1 MNKIL
6 VIQHKMIGDV
16 LISSIICNNLK
27 KAYPNAQIDFLVN
40 DNTIDVLKGNPN
52 IDSLIIF
59 EKKHQNSTYELIK
72 FALGLRKNKY
82 DLVIDAYSKLQSWI
96 IVLLCGGKRKISY
109 KKIGRTFLY
118 DDNIPYAE
126 NPSTNLGLAIERR
139 LSLLAPMNL
148 NFELDGQPK
157 LFLDQSEKDFADKIF
172 ESHEVNKS
180 KKTIMISL
188 LGSEKMKTYPLNY
201 MTKLVDFISDTYNVN
216 ILFNYFPK
224 QLEEAKIVYENCSM
238 NTQKNIYFNLLGSNL
253 REYIAIMD
261 KCDMIIGNDGG
272 AINLAKALD
281 KPSFIIFSPW
291 IEKKIWATFE
301 DGKKH
306 LSIHLNDILPDLINN
321 KTEKELKENSLQL
334 YEKFEPKFVIEKIT
348 PFLDSHLL

>member
-1 MNKIL
+1 MNRIL

-27 KAYPNAQIDFLVN
+27 KAYPNSQIDYLVN

-59 EKKHQNSTYELIK
+59 EKKHQNSTFELIK
-72 FALGLRKNKY
+72 FALELRKNKY

-126 NPSTNLGLAIERR
+126 NPSSNLGLAIERR
-139 LSLLAPMNL
+139 LSLLSPL
-148 NFELDGQPK
+148 KFDFELDPNPK
-157 LFLDQSEKDFADKIF
+157 LFLNRLEIEFADRIF
-172 ESHEVNKS
+172 EKHRVNSS

-188 LGSEKMKTYPLNY
+188 LGSEKLKTYPLQY
-201 MTKLVDFISDTYNVN
+201 ITEIIDFISDHYNVN

-224 QLEEAKIVYENCSM
+224 QLEEAKIVFNSCKKSTQEN
-238 NTQKNIYFNLLGSNL
+238 THFDLLGSNL

-261 KCDMIIGNDGG
+261 KCNMIIGNDGG
-272 AINLAKALD
+272 AINLAKALN

-301 DGKKH
+301 DGKKKYG
-306 LSIHLNDILPDLINN
+306 SRAWSSMIVKRMEDLNNIDFRANGFPEELTDNEPE
-321 KTEKELKENSLQL
+321 EKG
-334 YEKFEPKFVIEKIT
+334 YEI
-348 PFLDSHLL
+348 